1 MAYKAYRSS
10 ILFPVFLLSLPSVTL
25 SRVNQV
31 FCLLAGTRHRLL
43 VDPEAAP
50 GKLPTPATLTS
61 HTSNCCLL
69 QGSQR
74 LPRSTESTCQH
85 KFQPTSSL
93 GDVRRSSR
101 WRKQVRALISFL
113 SVELTLKGGFRWFL
127 VSLCSSALFS
137 YKFFR

>member
-50 GKLPTPATLTS
+50 GKLPTPATLDVT
-61 HTSNCCLL
+61 HLYLL
-69 QGSQR
+69 FVSGVATTTTINGEH
-74 LPRSTESTCQH
+74 LPA
-85 KFQPTSSL
+85 
-93 GDVRRSSR
+93 
-101 WRKQVRALISFL
+101 QV
-113 SVELTLKGGFRWFL
+113 
-127 VSLCSSALFS
+127 SAVIIT
-137 YKFFR
+137 R